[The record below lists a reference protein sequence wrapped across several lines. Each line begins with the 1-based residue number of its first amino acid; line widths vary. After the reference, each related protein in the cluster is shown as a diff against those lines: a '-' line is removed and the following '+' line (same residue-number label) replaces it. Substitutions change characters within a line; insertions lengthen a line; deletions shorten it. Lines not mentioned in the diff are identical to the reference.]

1 MKKSRA
7 DQALET
13 KAKIIEAAMDLLS
26 TEGINGLTSGKLAKK
41 LSMSKGTLF
50 HHYESMEDLHVAVLD
65 TIIDSTAQEL
75 RSSEFNSAKELVEMI
90 VDSVFK
96 GMEQNRVGY
105 AGDFN
110 FIGSAES
117 NEVYRTKLKAM
128 FETAID
134 RWAVLLSEKLQKDIP
149 REKLYD
155 MIRLIDMHFAG
166 LLTHNIIFQDPETYR
181 ALTTRFLHMVISDLD

>member
-13 KAKIIEAAMDLLS
+13 KAKIIEAAMELLS

-105 AGDFN
+105 AALFN

-155 MIRLIDMHFAG
+155 IIRLIDMHFAG